1 MLKLAECFGGSW
13 LPILLKRVYEDPKV
27 SDGKRVLVDR
37 LWPRGVRKDKAMI
50 DEWLKDLSPSNQLR
64 KWFNHD
70 PDKWDE
76 FKKRYWKELESNKQ
90 LVLRLAKEAKK
101 SKITFVFGSK
111 EKEFNNA
118 VALKKYV
125 ENYIEPKTKS

>member
-1 MLKLAECFGGSW
+1 MFGVYG
-13 LPILLKRVYEDPKV
+13 LPILLKRVYDDPKA

-37 LWPRGVRKDKAMI
+37 LWPRGVGKDKAMI
-50 DEWLKDLSPSNQLR
+50 DEWLKDLSPSDQLR

-76 FKKRYWKELESNKQ
+76 FKKRYWKELESNEQ

-101 SKITFVFGSK
+101 SKITFVFG
-111 EKEFNNA
+111 FF
-118 VALKKYV
+118 
-125 ENYIEPKTKS
+125 